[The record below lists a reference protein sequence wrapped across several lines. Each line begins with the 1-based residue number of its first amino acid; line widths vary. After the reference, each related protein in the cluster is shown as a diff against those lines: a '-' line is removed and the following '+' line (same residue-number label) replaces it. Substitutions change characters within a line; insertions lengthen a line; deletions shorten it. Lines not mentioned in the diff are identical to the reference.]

1 MVANREAGWSRTARN
16 KTKGEVK
23 ASADGIDNGLKRGN
37 PAPKFAASIRDAGS
51 GGLFGALAPF
61 VAWTGMDEGYMPY
74 LDEDWPII
82 EDPIVSAVFAAKY
95 YQRIVGGGRYP
106 VFADP
111 SKPSP
116 EDNYRVRLGW
126 ASPSALKSSP
136 NGTLFQNVKK
146 RFDEDLA
153 QLGLKISDLSPP
165 NAEQWPGLKAVVA
178 GLKGFPVTWK

>member
-1 MVANREAGWSRTARN
+1 MNQAGGVASLHNPRERRGVAARIAF
-16 KTKGEVK
+16 KIGVKVGVRIEMEDIHWAVLCGYGSHQRKG
-23 ASADGIDNGLKRGN
+23 DGMI
-37 PAPKFAASIRDAGS
+37 AAERDRHSTRRQG
-51 GGLFGALAPF
+51 
-61 VAWTGMDEGYMPY
+61 V
-74 LDEDWPII
+74 LDCRCH
-82 EDPIVSAVFAAKY
+82 
-95 YQRIVGGGRYP
+95 QRIVGGGRYP

-146 RFDEDLA
+146 RFDIDLA
-153 QLGLKISDLSPP
+153 ELGLKISDLPPP